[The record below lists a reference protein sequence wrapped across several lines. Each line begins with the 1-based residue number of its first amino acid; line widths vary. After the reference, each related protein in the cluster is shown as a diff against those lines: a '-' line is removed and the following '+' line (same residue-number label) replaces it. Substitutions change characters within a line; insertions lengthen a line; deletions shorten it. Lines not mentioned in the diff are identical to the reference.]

1 VLVAFAYAFPH
12 QKTYDGLLALVA
24 SGLTPDAVVAQDF
37 KQLKVK
43 RSPTRVGAQ
52 GLTFP
57 TAEELCERFGIEYI
71 NLDHDSPELAARLS
85 ALEPELGVILGA
97 RILKQP
103 VIEPFSLGIVNLHPG
118 VLPLNRGLDN
128 LKWAILRDLPQGVT
142 SHFIDTAID
151 RGRVIDQRVV
161 DVFPDDSLLDI
172 NLRIQNTEMNL
183 MTASLHAA
191 AGRDI
196 STFGTLGEGEYNTA
210 MDPDV
215 DERMLEAFESY
226 KARYAEIRASYSP
239 PKA

>member
-1 VLVAFAYAFPH
+1 MLVAFAYAFSH
-12 QKTYDGLLALVA
+12 QKTYDGILALVA
-24 SGLTPDAVVAQDF
+24 SGLTPDVVVAQDF

-57 TAEELCERFGIEYI
+57 TAEELCERFGIEYL
-71 NLDHDSPELAARLS
+71 NLDHDSPELAATLTE
-85 ALEPELGVILGA
+85 LQPEAGIILGA

-103 VIEPFSLGIVNLHPG
+103 VIEPFHQGIVNLHPG

-128 LKWAILRDLPQGVT
+128 LKWAILRGLPQGVT

-151 RGRVIDQRVV
+151 RGRFIDQRVI
-161 DVFPDDSLLDI
+161 DVYPDDSLLDI

-191 AGRDI
+191 AGREI
-196 STFGTLGEGEYNTA
+196 SSFETLGEGEYNTA
-210 MDPDV
+210 MDPEV
-215 DERMLEAFESY
+215 DERMLEAFEDY
-226 KARYAEIRASYSP
+226 KARYAAIKDAYTP
-239 PKA
+239 PTV